1 MSKLS
6 QTITFGSL
14 TPITYSQNGTLTL
27 TGSASSTLAVSYVSS
42 DNNIATIVGNTL
54 TIVKAGT
61 INITASQDGDAT
73 YDPATPVVQELII
86 NKANQTITF
95 NALSNLTYSNGGTS
109 VLTATSSSGLTIT
122 YSSSLTT
129 VATVNGSTLT
139 IVKAGSTDITAS
151 QAGNDNYNAAT
162 SVTQTQEIDKADQTI
177 TFAVLSNLSYSNG
190 GTSVLGAYSN
200 SGLSITY
207 SSSDTTVATVAGTTL
222 SILKVGFS
230 DITASQLG
238 DDNYN
243 PATSVVRRQTII
255 KGDQTITFNVLSNV
269 NYSPSGTIS
278 LSAYSSSGL
287 SISYESSDT
296 TVATVAGN
304 TLTILK
310 VGTTTIT
317 ASQLGDDN
325 FNAASSVQRSQEII
339 KANQTITFNTLNN
352 ITYSLSG
359 TSTLS
364 ATSSSGL
371 TILYSS
377 SVLGVATVAGN
388 TLSVVGAGSTVIT
401 ASQAGDDNYNAATS
415 VSQTQVI
422 DKANQTIT
430 FGTLSD
436 LVYSPNGTSVL
447 SATSSSGLTVSF
459 SSSNNNFAT
468 VAGNTLT
475 IVGAGTT
482 TITASQAG
490 NSNYNP
496 ATNVNQTQVINK
508 ANQTI
513 TFNALSAILFSVL
526 TSNLTATAS
535 SGLTVTYSTSD
546 NTIATVDGNTLTLV
560 SVGSVDITASQ
571 AGNDNYN
578 AASSVT
584 RTQVIN
590 KGTQTITFNP
600 LGNLTY
606 APAGTSTLIAT
617 ASSNLTV
624 SYESSDTSIAT
635 IAGNTLTILKAGST
649 TITASQSGNSNYD
662 AATNVQ
668 QVQVIVKANQTITFG
683 SLSNLTYSLNGTS
696 TLTASSNSGL
706 TITYTSSNNG
716 IATIANNIL
725 TIISAG
731 TTNITASQAGNDNYN
746 AATSVTQSQVIDK
759 ADQTITFNSLADL
772 TYSPNGTSTL
782 TATSSSGLTITYTSS
797 VTSVANVANSTLTIQ
812 GAGTTVITASQSGNT
827 NYNPATSVTQNQ
839 VINKAD
845 QTITF
850 GALSNRNYSGVG
862 YNFAVSATSDSGLLV
877 SLASSDENIITIT
890 GFSLFPVGIGFS
902 YITASQA
909 GNANYNPATN
919 VVRTQIVNKGN
930 PSFNNWATIYATY
943 EDPNFNITAPTP
955 ASNNN
960 GAFTYTG
967 NNNSFATITS
977 GGLISIVGAGS
988 LTITATQAE
997 TDLWNSG
1004 TVTTTLQIAKANQNI
1019 TFAVLANQTYSP
1031 AGVTV
1036 NLSATVHTGL
1046 SISFLSSNTSV
1057 GTISGN
1063 VLTLIA
1069 AGSTNITARAAGNA
1083 NYNQTDSV
1091 RVQTVNKA
1099 NQTITFNPLSNITYA
1114 PSYSFNL
1121 TATSDSGLSISYS
1134 RNNGVISISGST
1146 VTVVS
1151 AGSVQIT
1158 ASQNGNS
1165 NYNTATVVIRT
1176 LTIDKADQTI
1186 SFSPLNSIPYETLGT
1201 STLSATATSTLIVT
1215 FTSGNNNVATVS
1227 GTTLTIQG
1235 VGTATITA
1243 SQAGN
1248 INYNPAT
1255 SITQTQ
1261 TITKVDDPICFNEG
1275 TYILCLNKN
1284 FQEEYVLINDLRRGN
1299 VVKTYKHGYRKIE
1312 MVGKCPMVNNPN
1324 RHSCCMYKMIRN
1336 DHNGLIED
1344 LTVTGGHAI
1353 LVNNIDEYKEK
1364 NEILMGATQK
1374 IDDKYLLLAAA
1385 SPDFVKLENT
1395 DNYTYY
1401 HFILENNG
1409 NDDERFGVWSNGI
1422 LTETPSKKQFLQNSN
1437 LIIF

>member
-14 TPITYSQNGTLTL
+14 SPITYSPSGTLSL
-27 TGSASSTLAVSYVSS
+27 TATASSNLTVSYASS
-42 DNNIATIVGNTL
+42 DTSIATIAGNTL

-61 INITASQDGDAT
+61 INITASQAGDAN
-73 YDPATPVVQELII
+73 YDPATNVIQELVI

-95 NALSNLTYSNGGTS
+95 NSLNNLTYSNGGTS
-109 VLTATSSSGLTIT
+109 ALTATSTSGLTIT

-129 VATVNGSTLT
+129 IATVAGSTLT
-139 IVKAGSTDITAS
+139 IVKAGSTVITAS
-151 QAGNDNYNAAT
+151 QAGNDNYNAA
-162 SVTQTQEIDKADQTI
+162 SNVTQTQVIDKANQTI

-190 GTSVLGAYSN
+190 ATSVLGAYSN
-200 SGLSITY
+200 SGLAITY
-207 SSSDTTVATVAGTTL
+207 TSSDTTVATVAGSTL
-222 SILKVGFS
+222 SVLKVGFS
-230 DITASQLG
+230 DITASQAG
-238 DDNYN
+238 NDNYN
-243 PATSVVRRQTII
+243 PAESVIRRQTIV
-255 KGDQTITFNVLSNV
+255 KGDQTITFNVLSSV
-269 NYSPSGTIS
+269 MYSPSGTIS

-287 SISYESSDT
+287 SISYASSDT

-325 FNAASSVQRSQEII
+325 FNAAASIQRSQEIT

-352 ITYSLSG
+352 LTYAPSG
-359 TSTLS
+359 TSVLS
-364 ATSSSGL
+364 ASSSSGL
-371 TILYSS
+371 TITYSS
-377 SVLGVATVAGN
+377 ATLGVATVAGN
-388 TLSVVGAGSTVIT
+388 TLSIVSAGSTVIT
-401 ASQAGDDNYNAATS
+401 ASQAGDSNYNPATS
-415 VSQTQVI
+415 VTQTQVI

-430 FGTLSD
+430 FNALSA
-436 LVYSPNGTSVL
+436 LTYSPSGTSVL
-447 SATSSSGLTVSF
+447 SATSSSGLTISY
-459 SSSNNNFAT
+459 SSSNTNFAT

-490 NSNYNP
+490 DTNYNP
-496 ATNVNQTQVINK
+496 ATNVTQSQVINK

-513 TFNALSAILFSVL
+513 TFNSLSAVLFSIL

-535 SGLTVTYSTSD
+535 SGLTVSYSTSD
-546 NTIATVDGNTLTLV
+546 NNIATVAGNTLTFV

-578 AASSVT
+578 AATSVT
-584 RTQVIN
+584 KTQVIN

-600 LGNLTY
+600 LSNLTY
-606 APAGTSTLIAT
+606 SPSGTSTLTAS

-624 SYESSDTSIAT
+624 SYASSDTSVAT

-649 TITASQSGNSNYD
+649 TITASQAGNTNYD
-662 AATNVQ
+662 AASNVQ

-696 TLTASSNSGL
+696 TLTASSSSGL
-706 TITYTSSNNG
+706 TISYTSSSTSV
-716 IATIANNIL
+716 ATIANNVL

-731 TTNITASQAGNDNYN
+731 STSITAEQTGNENYN
-746 AATSVTQSQVIDK
+746 PASSVTQTQVIDK
-759 ADQTITFNSLADL
+759 ANQTITFNSLADL
-772 TYSPNGTSTL
+772 TYSPSGTYNL
-782 TATSSSGLTITYTSS
+782 TASSSSGLTITYSSS
-797 VTSVANVANSTLTIQ
+797 VTSVATVAGSTLTIQ
-812 GAGTTVITASQSGNT
+812 GAGSTVITASQAGNV
-827 NYNPATSVTQNQ
+827 NYNPASNVTQTQ
-839 VINKAD
+839 VINKAN

-850 GALSNRNYSGVG
+850 SALANRNYSGPG
-862 YNFAVSATSDSGLLV
+862 YSFVVTATSNSGLTV
-877 SLASSDENIITIT
+877 SLASSDTNIITIT
-890 GFSLFPVGIGFS
+890 GFSLYPVGVGS
-902 YITASQA
+902 SDITASQA
-909 GNANYNPATN
+909 GNANYNPASD
-919 VVRTQIVNKGN
+919 VVRTQIVNKGT
-930 PSFNNWATIYATY
+930 PTFNSWATIYATY
-943 EDPNFNITAPTP
+943 EDANFNVTP
-955 ASNNN
+955 PSSNSN
-960 GAFTYTG
+960 GSFTYSG
-967 NNNSFATITS
+967 NNNLLATITS

-997 TDLWNSG
+997 TSLWNSAN
-1004 TVTTTLQIAKANQNI
+1004 VTTTLQIAKANQVI
-1019 TFAVLANQTYSP
+1019 TFNALANQTYSP

-1036 NLSATVHTGL
+1036 NLSATSHTGL
-1046 SISFLSSNTSV
+1046 SISFLSSNTNV
-1057 GTISGN
+1057 GTIAGT

-1069 AGSTNITARAAGNA
+1069 AGSTNITARAAGNE
-1083 NYNQTDSV
+1083 NYNQTDLV
-1091 RVQTVNKA
+1091 RTQTVDKA
-1099 NQTITFNPLSNITYA
+1099 NQTITFNALSNITYA

-1121 TATSDSGLSISYS
+1121 TATASSGLTISYS
-1134 RNNGVISISGST
+1134 RNNGVINIDGST
-1146 VTVVS
+1146 VTVVT

-1165 NYNTATVVIRT
+1165 NYNTATIVTRT

-1186 SFSPLNSIPYETLGT
+1186 TFNALNSIPYETLGT
-1201 STLSATATSTLIVT
+1201 STLSATATSNLTVT
-1215 FTSGNNNVATVS
+1215 FTSNNTNVATVS

-1235 VGTATITA
+1235 VGTTTITA
-1243 SQAGN
+1243 AQSGN
-1248 INYNPAT
+1248 INYNAAT
-1255 SITQTQ
+1255 SIQQTQ
-1261 TITKVDDPICFNEG
+1261 TITKVADPICFNEG
-1275 TYILCLNKN
+1275 TYILCLNKD
-1284 FQEEYVLINDLRRGN
+1284 FQEEYVLINDLRRGH

-1312 MVGKCPMVNNPN
+1312 MVGKCPLVNDPN
-1324 RHSCCMYKMIRN
+1324 KHSSCMYKMIRN

-1353 LVNNIDEYKEK
+1353 LVNNIEPYREE
-1364 NEILMGATQK
+1364 NERLMGACQK
-1374 IDDKYLLLAAA
+1374 IDDKFLLVAAA

-1422 LTETPSKKQFLQNSN
+1422 LTETPSKRQFLQNNN

>member
-14 TPITYSQNGTLTL
+14 TPITYSLNGTLSL
-27 TGSASSTLAVSYVSS
+27 TGTASSNLTVSYVSS
-42 DNNIATIVGNTL
+42 DTSIATIAGSTL

-61 INITASQDGDAT
+61 INITASQEGDAT
-73 YDPATPVVQELII
+73 YDPATNVVQELVI

-95 NALSNLTYSNGGTS
+95 NTLSNLTYSNGGTS
-109 VLTATSSSGLTIT
+109 ALGATSSSGLTVS
-122 YSSSLTT
+122 YSSSVTA

-139 IVKAGSTDITAS
+139 IVKAGSTVITAS

-162 SVTQTQEIDKADQTI
+162 SVTQTQVIDKANQTI

-200 SGLSITY
+200 SGLNISY
-207 SSSDTTVATVAGTTL
+207 SSSDITVATVAGTTL

-230 DITASQLG
+230 DITASQAG

-255 KGDQTITFNVLSNV
+255 KGNQTITFNVLSNV
-269 NYSPSGTIS
+269 SYSPSGTIT
-278 LSAYSSSGL
+278 LSAYSSSSL

-296 TVATVAGN
+296 TVATIAGN

-339 KANQTITFNTLNN
+339 KANQTITFNALTNL
-352 ITYSLSG
+352 TYSHSG

-364 ATSSSGL
+364 ASSTSNL
-371 TILYSS
+371 TITYSS
-377 SVLGVATVAGN
+377 ATLSVATVAGN
-388 TLSVVGAGSTVIT
+388 TLSIVGAGSTVIT
-401 ASQAGDDNYNAATS
+401 ASQAGDSNYNPATS
-415 VSQTQVI
+415 VTQTQVI
-422 DKANQTIT
+422 NKANQTIT
-430 FGTLSD
+430 FTSLSD
-436 LVYSPNGTSVL
+436 LVYSPTGTSVL
-447 SATSSSGLTVSF
+447 SATSSSNLTVSY
-459 SSSNNNFAT
+459 SSSNTSFAT

-475 IVGAGTT
+475 IQGAGTT

-490 NSNYNP
+490 DSNYNP
-496 ATNVNQTQVINK
+496 ATNVTQSQVITK
-508 ANQTI
+508 ADQTI

-526 TSNLTATAS
+526 TSNLTANAS
-535 SGLTVTYSTSD
+535 SGLSVSYTSND
-546 NTIATVDGNTLTLV
+546 DTIATIDGGNTLTLV
-560 SVGSVDITASQ
+560 SVGSVNITASQ

-578 AASSVT
+578 AATSVT

-606 APAGTSTLIAT
+606 APAGTSTLTAT

-624 SYESSDTSIAT
+624 SYVSSDTAVAT

-696 TLTASSNSGL
+696 TLTASSTSLL
-706 TITYTSSNNG
+706 TITFTSSTPSV
-716 IATIANNIL
+716 ATIANNIL
-725 TIISAG
+725 TIIGAG
-731 TTNITASQAGNDNYN
+731 TTSITASQAGNDNYN

-759 ADQTITFNSLADL
+759 ANQTITFNSLSDL
-772 TYSPNGTSTL
+772 TYSPSGTLSL
-782 TATSSSGLTITYTSS
+782 TASSSSGLTITYSS
-797 VTSVANVANSTLTIQ
+797 GLTSVATVAGSTLTIV
-812 GAGTTVITASQSGNT
+812 GAGSTVITASQAGNV
-827 NYNPATSVTQNQ
+827 NYNAASSVTQTQ
-839 VINKAD
+839 VINKSN

-850 GALSNRNYSGVG
+850 SALANRNYAGVG
-862 YNFAVSATSDSGLLV
+862 YNFVVTATSNSGLTV
-877 SLASSDENIITIT
+877 SLASGDTNVITIT
-890 GFSLFPVGIGFS
+890 GFSLYPVGVGS
-902 YITASQA
+902 SVITASQA
-909 GNANYNPATN
+909 GNANYNPASN
-919 VVRTQIVNKGN
+919 VTQTQTVNKGTPVYN
-930 PSFNNWATIYATY
+930 SGWATIYKTY
-943 EDPNFNITAPTP
+943 EDANFNVTQPS
-955 ASNNN
+955 SNSD

-967 NNNSFATITS
+967 NNNLLATITS
-977 GGLISIVGAGS
+977 GGLVSIVGAGS

-997 TDLWNSG
+997 TTLWNSAN
-1004 TVTTTLQIAKANQNI
+1004 VNTTLQIAKANQNI
-1019 TFAVLANQTYSP
+1019 TFNVLANQTYSP

-1046 SISFLSSNTSV
+1046 PITFLTSNSSV
-1057 GTISGN
+1057 GTIAGN

-1069 AGSTNITARAAGNA
+1069 AGSTNITARAAGND
-1083 NYNQTDSV
+1083 NYNQTDLV
-1091 RVQTVNKA
+1091 RTQTVDKS
-1099 NQTITFNPLSNITYA
+1099 NQTITFNALSNITYA
-1114 PSYSFNL
+1114 PSLSFNL
-1121 TATSDSGLSISYS
+1121 TATASSGLTVSYA
-1134 RNNGVISISGST
+1134 RNNGFIDINGST

-1158 ASQNGNS
+1158 ASQNGNA

-1186 SFSPLNSIPYETLGT
+1186 TFNALASLPYSALST
-1201 STLSATATSTLIVT
+1201 STLTATATSNLTVS
-1215 FTSGNNNVATVS
+1215 FASANTSVATIS
-1227 GTTLTIQG
+1227 ETTLTIQG

-1255 SITQTQ
+1255 NITQAQ

-1284 FQEEYVLINDLRRGN
+1284 FQEEYVLINDLRRGDL
-1299 VVKTYKHGYRKIE
+1299 VKTYKHGYRKIE
-1312 MVGKCPMVNNPN
+1312 MVGKCPMVNDPN

-1353 LVNNIDEYKEK
+1353 LVNNIDPYREE
-1364 NEILMGATQK
+1364 NERLMGATQK
-1374 IDDKYLLLAAA
+1374 IDDKYLLLSA
-1385 SPDFVKLENT
+1385 VKPKLNS
-1395 DNYTYY
+1395 
-1401 HFILENNG
+1401 
-1409 NDDERFGVWSNGI
+1409 VQVAP
-1422 LTETPSKKQFLQNSN
+1422 PSVECE
-1437 LIIF
+1437 